1 MKRPRRLAHLALLW
15 LALAA
20 AGGVL
25 AGGQGGAGHGAAG
38 QGSEESIVLKA
49 GPGHDLTAARC
60 AICHSLDYIPA
71 NAPVMNRAGWDKTI
85 QKMRKAYGAPI
96 TDAEAEEILE
106 YLAGSYSGR
115 S

>member
-1 MKRPRRLAHLALLW
+1 MRRALALG
-15 LALAA
+15 ALAA
-20 AGGVL
+20 AAAAA
-25 AGGQGGAGHGAAG
+25 AGGALAADGVPAAG
-38 QGSEESIVLKA
+38 QGGEETIVLQDA
-49 GPGHDLTAARC
+49 PSRDLVAARC

-71 NAPVMNRAGWDKTI
+71 NVPAMNRAGWDKTI

>member
-1 MKRPRRLAHLALLW
+1 VRRPLALAG

-25 AGGQGGAGHGAAG
+25 AADGVPAAG
-38 QGSEESIVLKA
+38 QGGEETIVLKA
-49 GPGHDLTAARC
+49 APGHEITAARC

-71 NAPVMNRAGWDKTI
+71 NAPAMNRAGWDKTV

-96 TDAEAEEILE
+96 TDEEAQQILE
-106 YLAGSYSGR
+106 YLAGSYSGKP
-115 S
+115 

>member
-1 MKRPRRLAHLALLW
+1 MKRPHRLAHLALLW

-25 AGGQGGAGHGAAG
+25 AGRQGGAGHGAAG
-38 QGSEESIVLKA
+38 QGSEDSIVLKA

-60 AICHSLDYIPA
+60 AICHSHDDIPA

>member
-1 MKRPRRLAHLALLW
+1 VRRA

-20 AGGVL
+20 AGGALVAGAAL
-25 AGGQGGAGHGAAG
+25 AAGQGAAG
-38 QGSEESIVLKA
+38 QGGEESIVLKA
-49 GPGHDLTAARC
+49 APGYDITAARC

-71 NAPVMNRAGWDKTI
+71 NAPAMNRAGWDKTI

-96 TDAEAEEILE
+96 TDEEAQQILE
-106 YLAGSYSGR
+106 YLAGSYSGK